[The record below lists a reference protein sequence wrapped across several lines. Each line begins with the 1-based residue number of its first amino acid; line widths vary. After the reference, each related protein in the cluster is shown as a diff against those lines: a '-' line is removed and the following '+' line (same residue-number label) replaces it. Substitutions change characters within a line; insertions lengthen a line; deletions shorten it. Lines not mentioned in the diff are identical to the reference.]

1 MPLNNPSVGIVNS
14 VDGPDGARRTKMTK
28 MTKMQISAKIA
39 AIRHQLAIDR
49 EQQLPGL
56 RKAIERAWTSGDAVL
71 AERLSPLEPL
81 LEATIRAAEAELKL
95 LNHVSD
101 GPFDLKIA
109 KSVRILA
116 KVGQAVVTLAGPNG
130 TTVQRHVHLKDRR
143 DKFGNSYDGMF
154 ATA

>member
-1 MPLNNPSVGIVNS
+1 VN
-14 VDGPDGARRTKMTK
+14 GPDGARRTKMTK
-28 MTKMQISAKIA
+28 REIA
-39 AIRHQLAIDR
+39 VKVAEVQRQLTIDR

-56 RKAIERAWTSGDAVL
+56 REAIERAWTSGDAVL

-81 LEATIRAAEAELKL
+81 LEATIATEEAELKL
-95 LNHVSD
+95 LNHASD
-101 GPFDLKIA
+101 GPFDLKVA

-130 TTVQRHVHLKDRR
+130 STVQRHVHLKDRR
-143 DKFGNSYDGMF
+143 DKFGNSYNGMF